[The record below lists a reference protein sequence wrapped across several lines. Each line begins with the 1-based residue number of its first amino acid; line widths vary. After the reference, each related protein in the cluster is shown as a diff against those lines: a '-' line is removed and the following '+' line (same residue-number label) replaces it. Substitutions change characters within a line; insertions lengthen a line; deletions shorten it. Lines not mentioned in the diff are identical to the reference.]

1 MRDLGGTTMVMSAG
15 SRGIGLATALAFAH
29 HGDNAALLAKTT
41 SHTPRC
47 RAPSTPRSRPSGKAG
62 VTRSACW
69 VMSTRRTMSPAW
81 WRPPSPSSEGPST
94 WSSTTPARP
103 HRQHPDHDDEEV
115 RLNAQ
120 VRLKARGEHP
130 RDLAAHEPGAHLR
143 ESGGSI
149 TALSPPLNPLDGI
162 QADAPEVLAEDLT
175 GQAKAALS
183 AGITALYPARGRRL
197 GHARAA
203 QASAAPPT
211 WSPSAQARPIRPRR
225 RWTCP

>member
-1 MRDLGGTTMVMSAG
+1 MPSVAMNGGTRKKVIMAPENAPTIPAARIPARLHTM
-15 SRGIGLATALAFAH
+15 RATVPA
-29 HGDNAALLAKTT
+29 D
-41 SHTPRC
+41 
-47 RAPSTPRSRPSGKAG
+47 AP
-62 VTRSACW
+62 
-69 VMSTRRTMSPAW
+69 
-81 WRPPSPSSEGPST
+81 
-94 WSSTTPARP
+94 PARP

-175 GQAKAALS
+175 GQAKAAQPVPCS
-183 AGITALYPARGRRL
+183 RAE
-197 GHARAA
+197 ARALTM
-203 QASAAPPT
+203 SL
-211 WSPSAQARPIRPRR
+211 
-225 RWTCP
+225 CGCLG